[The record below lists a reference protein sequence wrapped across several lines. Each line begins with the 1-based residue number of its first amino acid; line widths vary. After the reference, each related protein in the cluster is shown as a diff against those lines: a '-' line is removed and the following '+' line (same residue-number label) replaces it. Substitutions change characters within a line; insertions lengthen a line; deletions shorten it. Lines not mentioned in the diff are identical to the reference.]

1 MKIDKMRITYEDW
14 VQRYKGKTIQAI
26 TLKEHKLFNRQYK
39 SWRVGNIE
47 KM

>member
-39 SWRVGNIE
+39 SWRVGNIW
-47 KM
+47 KV